1 MEILQGDMEKDY
13 WDRMMVTKNEK
24 NKKKTKKQRG
34 RDKLLKKAE
43 KELGKHIKFD
53 D

>member
-1 MEILQGDMEKDY
+1 MDRKEKID
-13 WDRMMVTKNEK
+13 
-24 NKKKTKKQRG
+24 KKIRPKHRG

-53 D
+53 EDLNDF